1 MKHKLL
7 ICDDAEFMRM
17 MISQI
22 VKEDGYEVIGE
33 AQTGKEAVER
43 YRELHPDAVTMDIV
57 MPELTGIEAVR
68 AISEFDADARIL
80 MVSAVGQERLVGE
93 ALKAGAGDFVIK
105 PFQPDALLQALN
117 GLFM

>member
-1 MKHKLL
+1 MTRTIL

-33 AQTGKEAVER
+33 AQTGKEAVES
-43 YRELHPDAVTMDIV
+43 YKELHPDAVTMDIV

-80 MVSAVGQERLVGE
+80 MVSAVGQEKLVGE
-93 ALKAGAGDFVIK
+93 SLKAGAGDFVIK

-117 GLFM
+117 GLFA

>member
-1 MKHKLL
+1 VTRKLM

-22 VKEDGYEVIGE
+22 VTGDGYEVVGE
-33 AQTGKEAVER
+33 AQTGKEAVETYKQLR
-43 YRELHPDAVTMDIV
+43 PDAVTMDIV

-80 MVSAVGQERLVGE
+80 MVSAVGQEKLVGE
-93 ALKAGAGDFVIK
+93 ALKAGAGDFVVK
-105 PFQPDALLQALN
+105 PFQPEALLQALN
-117 GLFM
+117 GLFA

>member
-1 MKHKLL
+1 
-7 ICDDAEFMRM
+7 

-33 AQTGKEAVER
+33 ARTGKEGVESYKKLR
-43 YRELHPDAVTMDIV
+43 PDAVTMDIV

-80 MVSAVGQERLVGE
+80 MVSAVGQEKLVGE

-117 GLFM
+117 GLFA